1 LLEVPG
7 QGWLNISEQSPKEKG
22 DLTAFAW
29 GHGGLMNIW
38 SSQLFTDVELL
49 YELCGIRVAR
59 AQTSDGTR
67 VLLKSFDS
75 EAHPE
80 WKVGL
85 LETEAQLLESFR
97 LPCFP
102 EMIGLWHEGATTWAA
117 YQFHETLSLD
127 HYLHIETLTMQ
138 EKMRI
143 CQLILD
149 ALGMMHEVT
158 LIHRTLCPHL
168 IRISKDGKTILFQDL
183 YFAVHEGHRG
193 ALVQDIPF
201 PQVSLPFM
209 APEQFGQIENRL
221 SRASDYYALGQ
232 VCYRIFSGANAFQG
246 QDARELL
253 YQHLAVTPKALHK
266 VVEGLPIPLS
276 QIVHKLLEKVP
287 VDRYL
292 TFDGIRTDLNQAA
305 AIVEGR
311 APLSTRFPLASMDV
325 LDKLTIPE
333 KIYGR
338 VDALQALIR
347 GVDQFLEGRP
357 TIIMLRGPEYA
368 GKALLVK
375 ELWRPLAKSRGYLL
389 QGNLQKHR
397 LGVPYESLAL
407 VLDLH
412 LMQLLHRPRNELEYW
427 RKKITESCGANLAVL
442 VDLLPSLDQLCP
454 GTIPLQDLPPK
465 QQESRFELTLKNL
478 LRVLCEPNHPLL
490 LFLDQLQYL
499 DGGTARLLMSLTL
512 HDPVPHLLFI
522 GAFREDD
529 TETSSTFKEFLQLAS
544 QQTSYIAIHVP
555 RPERR
560 DMVQMIQDMARSE
573 DEKFQT
579 LGEQLHLMSQ
589 GDASM
594 VASIIEKLCGMGAL
608 RYDVEQHQW
617 QVRDDVVRICQAMS
631 PNMVSLQEEWL
642 WHPGYDYLKFAAI
655 LGSSFQ
661 SSDLQVLLPEG
672 AVRCSLYDTLYDAI
686 QSGLIVALRTSEF
699 RQFQIDPT
707 RACSFTFVAKGWRD
721 CILNQLSPA
730 ESRSLHEQ
738 AYLYLRLKENGSF
751 RMQTLMKA
759 ARCLDQARL
768 QAAFFHAEEV
778 ARINL
783 MAAREARKICDY
795 ELCLHLVD
803 QALACFAADRWE
815 RYYQLCVDL
824 FTEKAAAAFMYELR
838 DELDIAV
845 REVVENAKNP
855 LDAFPCQELM
865 VEDLL
870 RRNIFQGIL
879 YGKRVLHELGLPVP
893 DFTGRPQLMRELFR
907 VIQLGDP
914 RQVMERIMTMGPAED
929 PRMDAAFRLG
939 ERLSSAS
946 YLVEPFLAPLFVCKA
961 IFVAHKLGS
970 MAALPVVCQSFA
982 MILLALT
989 GRVSYAA
996 DLSALARQHSRHAS
1010 SPSTRCRVELLY
1022 QGFIRPWLEPIGRS
1036 IQSLLGNFQKALDCG
1051 DYEFATHSFNL
1062 YAIYSFQSG
1071 RPLKIFQ
1078 DEMQKYARLLDEL
1091 HQEHLIPH
1099 RSVFL
1104 EAASVLLGETKDP
1117 LALKGAAFNEDEYSN
1132 FLHTVQDCAF
1142 YYHSAKLMLAFYA
1155 DEWEIARH
1163 HADEALRLQEAV
1175 LGSWGLSTVL
1185 FYGALARL
1193 RLSRSKQA
1201 LERRRLERQA
1211 KKDLAQLKKFMN
1223 QVPCNVQH
1231 RVFILEA
1238 EWAILNER
1246 SDEAMRLLHE
1256 AMLAA
1261 RASGFGFEEA
1271 LAAEQLGFLCQS
1283 MKLQESADHWLGLSL
1298 RLYAEWGGVRKAQSI
1313 LNQVALASPMAPIE
1327 DLVSIGGNDLISFR
1341 TAIADISRES
1351 DDRLLFKKVVAYAA
1365 QLSGAP
1371 TGQLLTRDGVS
1382 HSWNVISSFQD
1393 GQVDVKSPDAIQD
1406 SSSVCWPV
1414 IGYIERTRS
1423 KLVIDDAHVAQS
1435 MLPGLEKE
1443 LYIMKTGVRAIV
1455 CLPIITGDRDAYELL
1470 GALYLE
1476 HRQTSHAF
1484 NGQKIEVLEL
1494 LAQITAGRIE
1504 LSSKASSLEASFR
1517 EVRQVQSALLP
1528 NQAVSPH
1535 YVISHYYRSAEI
1547 SGGDWFGYF
1556 EDEVQ
1561 QRLYLFVG
1569 DVTGHGVPSSL
1580 ITGTAAGSIY
1590 STLYA
1595 FRSAG
1600 VQLSLEETLITLV
1613 KATNQTVLETGAKV
1627 DRLMTMVFVGID
1639 TKTGAGTMISAG
1651 HQPGLLLGRNR
1662 ISGLKAAGSPL
1673 GHRADGNWKPRSFQ
1687 LEKGDALFLFTD
1699 GLLENVGPQ
1708 GEKMNFRTLEKIL
1721 ENSRSPHDLRRQ
1733 ILEDAFH
1740 VWKEHKPSDDV
1751 TFLLVRWGEAV
1762 DKALDAPWSDSA

>member
-1 LLEVPG
+1 M
-7 QGWLNISEQSPKEKG
+7 S
-22 DLTAFAW
+22 A
-29 GHGGLMNIW
+29 W
-38 SSQLFTDVELL
+38 SSQLFVDVELL

-59 AQTSDGTR
+59 ARTSDGTR

-75 EAHPE
+75 AFHPE
-80 WKVGL
+80 WDVGL
-85 LETEAQLLESFR
+85 LEAEAQLLESFR

-102 EMIGLWHEGATTWAA
+102 ELISIWHEGTSTWAA
-117 YQFHETLSLD
+117 YHFHETLSLD
-127 HYLHIETLTMQ
+127 HYLHIETLSLP
-138 EKMRI
+138 EKLRI
-143 CQLILD
+143 GRRILD
-149 ALGMMHEVT
+149 ALSMMHEVS

-168 IRISKDGKTILFQDL
+168 IRISKDGQTVIFQDL
-183 YFAVHEGHRG
+183 YFSVHEGHRG

-232 VCYRIFSGANAFQG
+232 VLYRILSGSNAFQG
-246 QDARELL
+246 TDARELL
-253 YQHLAVTPKALHK
+253 YQHLSVVPKPLHK
-266 VVEGLPIPLS
+266 SIEGLPIPLS
-276 QIVHKLLEKVP
+276 QIIQKLLEKVP

-292 TFDGIRTDLNQAA
+292 TFDGIRTDLEQAA
-305 AIVEGR
+305 AIVEGTM
-311 APLSTRFPLASMDV
+311 PGSTRFPLASTDV

-338 VDALQALIR
+338 ADALQTLIR
-347 GVDQFLEGRP
+347 GVDRFLEGRP
-357 TIIMLRGPEYA
+357 TFIMLRGPEYA

-389 QGNLQKHR
+389 QGSLQKYR
-397 LGVPYESLAL
+397 LGIPYGSLAL

-412 LMQLLHRPRNELEYW
+412 LMQLLYRPKNELEYW
-427 RKKITESCGANLAVL
+427 RKKITEACGLNLAVL
-442 VDLLPSLDQLCP
+442 LDLLPSLDQLCP
-454 GTIPLQDLPPK
+454 GQAPLQNLPPK

-478 LRVLCEPNHPLL
+478 VRVLCEPNHPLL
-490 LFLDQLQYL
+490 LFLDQLQFL
-499 DGGTARLLMSLTL
+499 DGSSARILKSLTL
-512 HDPVPHLLFI
+512 YDPVPHLLFI

-529 TETSSTFKEFLQLAS
+529 PEATATFREFLQEAA
-544 QQTSYIAIHVP
+544 QQSSFLEIQVP

-560 DMVQMIQDMARSE
+560 DIVQMVQDMARSS
-573 DEKFQT
+573 DEKFQA
-579 LGEQLHLMSQ
+579 LGEQLHLMSH
-589 GDASM
+589 GDAS
-594 VASIIEKLCGMGAL
+594 VIASVIEKLCGMSAL
-608 RYDVEQHQW
+608 RFDAEQHRW

-631 PNMVSLQEEWL
+631 PNMVSLQEEWR
-642 WHPGYDYLKFAAI
+642 WHPGFDYLKYAAI
-655 LGSSFQ
+655 LGISFE
-661 SSDLQVLLPEG
+661 SNDLQALLPQG
-672 AVRCSLYDTLYDAI
+672 AVRCGLFDTLHDAI

-699 RQFQIDPT
+699 RQFQVQPT
-707 RACSFTFVAKGWRD
+707 RNCSFMFVAKGLRD
-721 CILNQLSPA
+721 SILSRLSPA
-730 ESRSLHEQ
+730 ESRTLHEQ
-738 AYLYLRLKENGSF
+738 IYVYLRVKGNGSV

-759 ARCLDQARL
+759 ARCLDEARL
-768 QAAFFHAEEV
+768 HQAVFHAEEV

-783 MAAREARKICDY
+783 LAAREARKICDY
-795 ELCLHLVD
+795 ELCLHLVE
-803 QALACFAADRWE
+803 QALSCFGADRWE
-815 RYYQLCVDL
+815 IHYQLCVDL
-824 FTEKAAAAFMYELR
+824 LTEKAAAAFMYELR
-838 DELDIAV
+838 DELDAAV
-845 REVVENAKNP
+845 REVVDNARNP
-855 LDAFPCQELM
+855 LDAFACQELM

-879 YGKRVLHELGLPVP
+879 YGKRVIFELGLEVP
-893 DFTGRPQLMRELFR
+893 EFVGRAQLMRELLK
-907 VIQLGDP
+907 VIRLGDP
-914 RQVMERIMTMGPAED
+914 RHVMETIMQKGPTVDAKME
-929 PRMDAAFRLG
+929 AAFRLSQ
-939 ERLSSAS
+939 RLSSAS
-946 YLVEPFLAPLFVCKA
+946 YLVEPFLAPLFVCKGILMGHDRGTTA
-961 IFVAHKLGS
+961 E
-970 MAALPVVCQSFA
+970 MPVICQSFSL
-982 MILLALT
+982 ILLALT

-996 DLSALARQHSRHAS
+996 DLSAVAREKARDSGS
-1010 SPSTRCRVELLY
+1010 SSTRCRVELLY

-1099 RSVFL
+1099 RSVFV
-1104 EAASVLLGETKDP
+1104 EAAAVLLGETKDGF
-1117 LALKGAAFNEDEYSN
+1117 ALKGSAFNEDEYSN

-1155 DEWEIARH
+1155 DDWTVAAR
-1163 HADEALRLQEAV
+1163 HADEALRLREAV
-1175 LGSWGLSTVL
+1175 LGSWGLTTVL
-1185 FYGALARL
+1185 FYGALASL
-1193 RLSRSKQA
+1193 RLA
-1201 LERRRLERQA
+1201 AGTEGLERRRLERKA
-1211 KKDLAQLKKFMN
+1211 KKNLQQLRRFMS

-1238 EWAILNER
+1238 ESALLHEK
-1246 SDEAMRLLHE
+1246 SEDAMRLLHE

-1271 LAAEQLGFLCQS
+1271 LAAEQLGFLCES
-1283 MKLQESADHWLGLSL
+1283 MRLQESADHWLGLAL
-1298 RLYAEWGGVRKAQSI
+1298 RLYAEWGGVRKAQA
-1313 LNQVALASPMAPIE
+1313 LLGRVALTSPMAPIE
-1327 DLVSIGGNDLISFR
+1327 DLVSTGGNDLISFR
-1341 TAIADISRES
+1341 TAIADIARES
-1351 DDRLLFKKVVAYAA
+1351 DDRLLFKKVVSYAA
-1365 QLSGAP
+1365 QLSGAQ

-1382 HSWNVISSFQD
+1382 HRWNVIATFQD

-1443 LYIMKTGVRAIV
+1443 LYIIKTGVRAIV

-1470 GALYLE
+1470 GVLYLE
-1476 HRQTSHAF
+1476 HRQMSHAF

-1528 NQAVSPH
+1528 NQSISPN
-1535 YVISHYYRSAEI
+1535 YAISHYYRSAEI
-1547 SGGDWFGYF
+1547 SGGDWFGFF
-1556 EDEVQ
+1556 EDEEQ
-1561 QRLYLFVG
+1561 GRLYLFVG

-1580 ITGTAAGSIY
+1580 ITGTAAGSLY

-1595 FRSAG
+1595 FRSAS
-1600 VQLSLEETLITLV
+1600 VKLSLEETLMTLV

-1627 DRLMTMVFVGID
+1627 DRLMTMVFIGID
-1639 TKTGAGTMISAG
+1639 SKTGAGTMISAG

-1673 GHRADGNWKPRSFQ
+1673 GHRTDGNWKPRSFQ

-1733 ILEDAFH
+1733 ILEEAFH
-1740 VWKEHKPSDDV
+1740 VWKEHKPSDDI
-1751 TFLLVRWGEAV
+1751 TFLLVRWGEAL
-1762 DKALDAPWSDSA
+1762 DKALDEPWSDSA

>member
-1 LLEVPG
+1 MSV
-7 QGWLNISEQSPKEKG
+7 WC
-22 DLTAFAW
+22 
-29 GHGGLMNIW
+29 
-38 SSQLFTDVELL
+38 SQLFLDVELL

-59 AQTSDGTR
+59 ARTSDGLP
-67 VLLKSFDS
+67 VLLKSFNS
-75 EAHPE
+75 AFHPE
-80 WKVGL
+80 WDVGL
-85 LETEAQLLESFR
+85 LEAEAQLLDSFR

-102 EMIGLWHEGATTWAA
+102 ELISLWREGTTTWAA
-117 YQFHETLSLD
+117 YQYHETLSLD
-127 HYLHIETLTMQ
+127 HYLHIEPLNLS

-143 CQLILD
+143 GQRILD
-149 ALGMMHEVT
+149 ALSMMHEVS

-168 IRISKDGKTILFQDL
+168 IRISKDGQAILFQDL

-221 SRASDYYALGQ
+221 SRSSDYYALGQ
-232 VCYRIFSGANAFQG
+232 VCYRIFAGVNAFQS
-246 QDARELL
+246 QDPRELL
-253 YQHLAVTPKALHK
+253 YQHLSVMPKPLHK

-276 QIVHKLLEKVP
+276 QMIQKLLEKVP
-287 VDRYL
+287 IDRYL
-292 TFDGIRTDLNQAA
+292 TFEGIRSDLQLAA
-305 AIVEGR
+305 AIVDGTVP
-311 APLSTRFPLASMDV
+311 ATTRFPLASTDV
-325 LDKLTIPE
+325 HDKLSIPE

-338 VDALQALIR
+338 TEALQTLIR
-347 GVDQFLEGRP
+347 GVDHFLEGHPRF
-357 TIIMLRGPEYA
+357 IMLRGPEFA

-389 QGNLQKHR
+389 QGSLHKHR
-397 LGVPYESLAL
+397 LGIPYGSLAV

-412 LMQLLHRPRNELEYW
+412 LMQLLHRPQNELEYW
-427 RKKITESCGANLAVL
+427 RKKITEACGPNLVVL
-442 VDLLPSLDQLCP
+442 MELLPHLDQLCP
-454 GTIPLQDLPPK
+454 GMPPLQDLAPK

-478 LRVLCEPNHPLL
+478 VRVLCEPNHPLL

-499 DGGTARLLMSLTL
+499 DGSTARLLVSLTL

-529 TETSSTFKEFLQLAS
+529 PEATGTFREFLQQVS
-544 QQTSYIAIHVP
+544 QQTSYLDIQVP

-573 DEKFQT
+573 EESFQA
-579 LGEQLHLMSQ
+579 LGEQLHIMSQ
-589 GDASM
+589 GDVSV
-594 VASIIEKLCGMGAL
+594 VASVIEKLCGMGAL
-608 RYDVEQHQW
+608 RFDAGQHRW
-617 QVRDDVVRICQAMS
+617 QIRDDVVRICQAMS
-631 PNMVSLQEEWL
+631 PNMVSMQEEWR
-642 WHPGYDYLKFAAI
+642 WHPGFDYLKYAAI
-655 LGSSFQ
+655 LGVCFESV
-661 SSDLQVLLPEG
+661 DLQTLLPPG
-672 AVRCSLYDTLYDAI
+672 TVRCELSDTLNDAI
-686 QSGLIVALRTSEF
+686 QSGLIVALRTSEY
-699 RQFQIDPT
+699 RQFQVDPQ
-707 RACSFTFVAKGWRD
+707 RNCSFMFAAKGWRD
-721 CILNQLSPA
+721 NILHQLSPA
-730 ESRSLHEQ
+730 ESRTLHEQ
-738 AYLYLRLKENGSF
+738 IYLYLRVKGNGSL
-751 RMQTLMKA
+751 RMHTLMKA
-759 ARCLDQARL
+759 ARCLDEARSHQAY
-768 QAAFFHAEEV
+768 FHAEEV

-795 ELCLHLVD
+795 ELCLHLVE
-803 QALACFAADRWE
+803 QALSCLGADRWDKH
-815 RYYQLCVDL
+815 YQLCIDL
-824 FTEKAAAAFMYELR
+824 LTEKAASAFMYELR
-838 DELDIAV
+838 EDLDAAV
-845 REVVENAKNP
+845 REVVNNARSP
-855 LDAFPCQELM
+855 LDAFACQELM

-879 YGKRVLHELGLPVP
+879 YGKRVIHELGLTVP
-893 DFTGRPQLMRELFR
+893 EYVGRAQLMRELVR

-914 RQVMERIMTMGPAED
+914 RYVMQAIINKGPTQDARI
-929 PRMDAAFRLG
+929 DAAFRLG

-946 YLVEPFLAPLFVCKA
+946 YLVEPFLAPMFVCKG
-961 IFVAHKLGS
+961 ILLAHEKGTTAS
-970 MAALPVVCQSFA
+970 MPMICQSFGL
-982 MILLALT
+982 ILLALT

-996 DLSALARQHSRHAS
+996 DLSALAREKARTSEN
-1010 SPSTRCRVELLY
+1010 PSARCRVELLY

-1078 DEMQKYARLLDEL
+1078 DEMQKYARLLDDL

-1099 RSVFL
+1099 RSVFV
-1104 EAASVLLGETKDP
+1104 EAAAVLLGETKDA
-1117 LALKGAAFNEDEYSN
+1117 LSLKGSAFNEEEYSN

-1142 YYHSAKLMLAFYA
+1142 FYHSAKLMLAFYA
-1155 DEWEIARH
+1155 EDWNLASQ
-1163 HADEALRLQEAV
+1163 HADEALKLREAV
-1175 LGSWGLSTVL
+1175 LGSWGLTTVL

-1193 RLSRSKQA
+1193 RVAGQKQGW
-1201 LERRRLERQA
+1201 ERRRLEREA
-1211 KKDLAQLKKFMN
+1211 KKHLAQLKRFMN

-1231 RVFILEA
+1231 RVFILQA
-1238 EWAILNER
+1238 EWAILHEK
-1246 SDEAMRLLHE
+1246 SEEAMRLLHE

-1271 LAAEQLGFLCQS
+1271 LAAEQLGFLCQT
-1283 MKLQESADHWLGLSL
+1283 MQLQESADHWLGLAL
-1298 RLYAEWGGVRKAQSI
+1298 RLYAEWGGVRKAQSLLQRAA
-1313 LNQVALASPMAPIE
+1313 LNSPMAPIE
-1327 DLVSIGGNDLISFR
+1327 DLVSTGGNELISFR

-1351 DDRLLFKKVVAYAA
+1351 EDRLLFKKVVAYAA
-1365 QLSGAP
+1365 QLSGAQ

-1382 HSWNVISSFQD
+1382 HRWNVLASFQD
-1393 GQVDVKSPDAIQD
+1393 GQVDIKNPDAIQD

-1443 LYIMKTGVRAIV
+1443 LYIIKTGVRAIV

-1476 HRQTSHAF
+1476 HRQMSHAF
-1484 NGQKIEVLEL
+1484 NGQKIEILEL

-1528 NQAVSPH
+1528 NQSISPH
-1535 YVISHYYRSAEI
+1535 YAISHYYRSAEI

-1556 EDEVQ
+1556 EDEDQ

-1595 FRSAG
+1595 FRTAS
-1600 VQLSLEETLITLV
+1600 VKLSLEETLLTLV

-1627 DRLMTMVFVGID
+1627 DRLMTMVFIGID
-1639 TKTGAGTMISAG
+1639 SKTGAGTMISAG
-1651 HQPGLLLGRNR
+1651 HQPGLLLGRHR
-1662 ISGLKAAGSPL
+1662 VSGLKAAGSPL
-1673 GHRADGNWKPRSFQ
+1673 GHRLDGNWKPRSFQ

-1708 GEKMNFRTLEKIL
+1708 GEKMNLRTLEKIL

-1733 ILEDAFH
+1733 ILEEAFH
-1740 VWKEHKPSDDV
+1740 LWKEHKPSDDV
-1751 TFLLVRWGEAV
+1751 TFLLVRWGEAL